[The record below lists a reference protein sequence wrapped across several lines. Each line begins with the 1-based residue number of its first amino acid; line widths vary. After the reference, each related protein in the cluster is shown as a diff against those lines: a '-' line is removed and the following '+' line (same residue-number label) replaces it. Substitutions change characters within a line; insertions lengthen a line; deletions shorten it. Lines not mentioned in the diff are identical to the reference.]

1 MQETTYATVRDVQRS
16 LFITGVCTIALILV
30 SLSLKTV
37 FPMWQLLFCL
47 QLTFFSLGVLNNM
60 NPILSGLTQFTV
72 IKGIRSTKI
81 YFQNVVSPNTMKDYN
96 IASLGYVNSFF
107 GNMNIMMFIH
117 FAILI
122 TTGALYLMSKKDLA
136 MNFPFQ
142 FCKRLLMLIIL
153 FSAMSYSFSVG
164 LI

>member
-1 MQETTYATVRDVQRS
+1 
-16 LFITGVCTIALILV
+16 
-30 SLSLKTV
+30 
-37 FPMWQLLFCL
+37 
-47 QLTFFSLGVLNNM
+47 
-60 NPILSGLTQFTV
+60 
-72 IKGIRSTKI
+72 
-81 YFQNVVSPNTMKDYN
+81 MKDYN